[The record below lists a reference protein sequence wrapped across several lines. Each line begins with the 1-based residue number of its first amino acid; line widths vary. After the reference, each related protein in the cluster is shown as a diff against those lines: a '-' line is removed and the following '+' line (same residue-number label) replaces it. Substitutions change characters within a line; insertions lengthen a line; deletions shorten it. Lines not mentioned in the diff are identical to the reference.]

1 MDINQLNVL
10 FVGDMSKTARSSLWF
25 KVIQSQVKTAT
36 AICYERLNDEGEKI
50 IYRDLITRVRW
61 KLGIPKDIMG
71 INKAIR
77 EQVRV
82 DKPDILWVL
91 KAPMVWPS
99 TLRYVRKQCP
109 ECKIVFYSEDDMYA
123 RHNRTQFFIK
133 AFLILTLFLPL
144 RATMPTRK
152 NYLLWEHV
160 G

>member
-77 EQVRV
+77 EQVSV

-91 KAPMVWPS
+91 KAPMVWPG

-123 RHNRTQFFIK
+123 RHNRTQFFDK
-133 AFLILTLFLPL
+133 SVLILTLF
-144 RATMPTRK
+144 
-152 NYLLWEHV
+152 YH
-160 G
+160 